1 MTTVNFKRLTET
13 AILPTHGSAHAAG
26 YDLYADTDKE
36 IIISPHRT
44 IKIGTGWAIA
54 VPDGYAGL
62 IFARSGT
69 ATKRSLRPANCT
81 GVCDSDY
88 TGEYIVA
95 IHNDSDEPQ
104 TILPH
109 ERIAQLVI
117 MPHLEFEPEIVD
129 DLDKTERGDSGFNS
143 TGRL

>member
-26 YDLYADTDKE
+26 YDLYADTDEE
-36 IIISPHRT
+36 IIVAPHKT

-69 ATKRSLRPANCT
+69 ATKRALRPANCT
-81 GVCDSDY
+81 GVCDSDFRS
-88 TGEYIVA
+88 EYIVA

-104 TILPH
+104 IILPH

-117 MPHLEFEPEIVD
+117 MPHLEFEPKIVD
-129 DLDKTERGDSGFNS
+129 ELDKTERDDGGFGS